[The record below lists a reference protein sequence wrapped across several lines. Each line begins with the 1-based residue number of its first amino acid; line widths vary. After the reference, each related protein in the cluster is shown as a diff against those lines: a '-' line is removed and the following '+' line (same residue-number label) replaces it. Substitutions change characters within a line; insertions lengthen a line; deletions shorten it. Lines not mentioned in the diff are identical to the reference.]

1 MMSAPH
7 RLPVIAALVA
17 LAFGRPL
24 GGARAIDGT
33 GLSAQTT
40 YYQDVVGTAAPSELE
55 STSPGLPTSL
65 QVSDSTATL
74 QYASTATEDGDLE
87 WTVRVR
93 GLLRN
98 HERVDAV
105 YHMIAVLPV
114 PVDADGRDA
123 FKPLQWGITPREG
136 APGASV
142 PLIYAGEKL
151 VLKRSR
157 ALERTLLP
165 RLVGPDSGQLPSLD
179 GTGYRY
185 GLWDAII
192 RYDPGY
198 GDSVQVFTDFR
209 YITGPGVA
217 APDGRDERL
226 KAYVVTWI
234 PALDPSVAPFA
245 VRMDVRD
252 PE

>member
-1 MMSAPH
+1 MMSTPP
-7 RLPVIAALVA
+7 RLPVIGAVVA
-17 LAFGRPL
+17 LAL
-24 GGARAIDGT
+24 GLPVGEARAIDGT
-33 GLSAQTT
+33 ELSAQTT
-40 YYQDVVGTAAPSELE
+40 YYQDVVGSAAPSELE

-74 QYASTATEDGDLE
+74 EYASTATEDGDLE
-87 WTVRVR
+87 WTLRVR

-98 HERVDAV
+98 HERVDAI

-114 PVDADGRDA
+114 PIDAGGRDV
-123 FKPLQWGITPREG
+123 FKPLQWGLTPREG

-165 RLVGPDSGQLPSLD
+165 GLVGPDSGQLPDLD
-179 GTGYRY
+179 GSGYRY

-192 RYDPGY
+192 RYDPGH
-198 GDSVQVFTDFR
+198 GDSVQVFADFR

-226 KAYVVTWI
+226 KAYVITWI